1 MGEVGSRY
9 AASLLENGHDVCGYD
24 PVSTSSGPGIPL
36 TATLAD
42 AVEGAEV
49 VLVMTSAS
57 AASRVAADSIAHLS
71 PGALYLDFTSA
82 SPAVMREIGA
92 QVAAAGAQF
101 VDVAILGP
109 ITVHGTG
116 VPVMLAGA
124 GSDRA
129 AQLLGVFGGSVEVL
143 PDAAPGDAM
152 AHKLLRSIFMKGLAS
167 IICEAVDA
175 ADAAGLVDWTRG
187 QIAGQL
193 AGDGQKVIDRFLE
206 GSRVHAVRRAREMQ
220 DTAAYLDEL
229 GVANTMSRASAEFL
243 EDLGRRVAAR
253 G

>member
-9 AASLLENGHDVCGYD
+9 AASLLEHGHEVRGYD
-24 PVSTSSGPGIPL
+24 AVATTNDPGIPI
-36 TATLAD
+36 AAALAD
-42 AVEGAEV
+42 AVDDAEV
-49 VLVMTSAS
+49 VLIMTSAS
-57 AASRVAADSIAHLS
+57 AAPHVAEDAIPHLKA
-71 PGALYLDFTSA
+71 GMLYLDFTSA
-82 SPAVMREIGA
+82 SPGVMREIGGRVDA
-92 QVAAAGAQF
+92 TGAQF

-109 ITVHGTG
+109 ITVHGTS

-129 AQLLGVFGGSVEVL
+129 AELLGAFGGSVEVL
-143 PDAAPGDAM
+143 PGAAAGDAM

-167 IICEAVDA
+167 VICEAVEA

-193 AGDGQKVIDRFLE
+193 AGDGQKVIDRFLD
-206 GSRVHAVRRAREMQ
+206 GSRVHAVRRAHEMQ

-229 GVANTMSRASAEFL
+229 GVGNTMSMASAQYL
-243 EDLGRRVAAR
+243 EDLGRRVAIR